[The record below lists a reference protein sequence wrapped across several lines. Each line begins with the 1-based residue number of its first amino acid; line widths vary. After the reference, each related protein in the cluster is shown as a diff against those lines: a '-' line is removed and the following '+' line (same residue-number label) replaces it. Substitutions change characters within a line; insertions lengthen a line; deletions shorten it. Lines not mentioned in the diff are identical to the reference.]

1 MPSKL
6 GPHFIGAPGFERWLA
21 AGPRVMKFDP
31 TSLGVSV
38 HVPAGG
44 GILVVGK
51 LDQEEPQLKLT
62 DWKALMNRGASP
74 AEAARDRFDAQRN
87 ISAGPKKPRIDRYAA
102 NSRIDVWEDDNEVA
116 PDTPQEA
123 QWYSAYC
130 IEMMQRYDGIGKK
143 RANFSFATGTPD
155 IRPGHPA
162 DIWPH
167 LLPAVRHARDHGHYL
182 ALHEYMG
189 PEADLGVGRR
199 QVDVHRKRIPDA
211 WHGRRDAR
219 GNPDEGY
226 PYGFC
231 PLRYRYIYDLY
242 LRPAGLNDTLLLITE
257 CGCDGVDTITPDDM
271 EAGSWISLRNGFWP
285 RGGRDPEPH
294 YTAMLQWYDQ
304 RLREDA
310 FVIGGMIFTVG
321 AARGTKWVDWDIA
334 GTGVEERILS
344 YIAAERATPDKLI
357 SAPAATAP
365 APTAPPPALEPA
377 TPKPVDE
384 PIATEPFATGPAATA
399 TTEPVTATTAPEMIG
414 IVTATAGLNLR
425 REPTTAGANETII
438 RLLSLGQPVTIL
450 GRTDG
455 WYQVRVDQDE
465 GFVFADF
472 VAVDPP
478 PPSPKEEGLEALETF
493 LESLES
499 ATLGHGVVTAPA
511 GLNLRVAPNVNAT
524 ILTMLAPDTRLE
536 LLELSGGWYRVR
548 VGGQEGF
555 VAADFVAP
563 EQAPAEA
570 ADTEAAGLGFVT
582 APAGLNLRAAAN
594 TTATIL
600 TRLDKDKRVQLL
612 GLSDGWYHVRADGR
626 EGFVSAEFITT
637 IAPAAT
643 GPAAPPI
650 IAGRPRS
657 APVAGIHGA
666 PGGAAPPRHLWDT
679 WTTLLKEMGIH
690 WYKQC
695 ETSPED
701 TGPNSIF
708 QWLLHLKRNGI
719 EPIVRYLMSEQF
731 PGNLEGKYFQQMRRY
746 AENGVTWA
754 ELGNEPNLRYEWRT
768 DWQGRYE
775 GQWPHGKWAEE
786 PRMRWG
792 NPEAIATLARVW
804 VEDATRAADVGAWP
818 AFYAFGPTDWGQH
831 RPDSKYSSTMFTDL
845 VVARLAGHHRAE
857 TIRLFHERRA
867 WIAVHV
873 AKYEKELSFDPYQEN
888 PNKPWDMALRG
899 YEVVLN
905 AFRKHFG
912 PALNLKAIPI
922 ISTEGGVFV
931 PDHKNSIDA
940 FRLPPND
947 EEHARQTVEMFRYV
961 ERETPLT
968 AMCPWCIAEGHAII
982 GHGTDLF
989 RHHGWFREEGGKLKE
1004 RPVLQAMRRLREEGG
1019 KDVAQDL
1026 LAGEGLET
1034 IPAPQAEKETTITLT
1049 ITIKIKGVAA
1059 ENVAVEVQPGVQT

>member
-21 AGPRVMKFDP
+21 AGTRVMKFDP
-31 TSLGVSV
+31 TSLGVSI
-38 HVPAGG
+38 HVPADS

-74 AEAARDRFDAQRN
+74 GEAARDRFDAQRN

-102 NSRIDVWEDDNEVA
+102 NSRIDVWEDDNEVV

-130 IEMMQRYDGIGKK
+130 IEMMQRYDTIGKK

-155 IRPGHPA
+155 IRPGHPG
-162 DIWPH
+162 DVWPH
-167 LLPAVRHARDHGHYL
+167 LLPAIRHAHDHGHYL

-199 QVDVHRKRIPDA
+199 QVDVHRRRIPDA
-211 WHGRRDAR
+211 WHGRRDAQ
-219 GNPDEGY
+219 GNPDERY
-226 PYGFC
+226 PYGYC

-242 LRPAGLNDTLLLITE
+242 LRPAGLAGTPLLITE

-271 EAGSWISLRNGFWP
+271 EAGSWISLRNGFWS
-285 RGGRDPEPH
+285 RAGHDPEPH
-294 YTAMLQWYDQ
+294 YAGMLQWYDQ

-310 FVIGGMIFTVG
+310 FVVGGMIFTVG

-334 GTGVEERILS
+334 GTGVEERLLT
-344 YIAAERATPDKLI
+344 YIAAERNTPDRPVP
-357 SAPAATAP
+357 APAAAVSATPAPVSPAP
-365 APTAPPPALEPA
+365 APPPSTQPAAE
-377 TPKPVDE
+377 
-384 PIATEPFATGPAATA
+384 PAATQ
-399 TTEPVTATTAPEMIG
+399 PVVTHAAAEAIG

-425 REPTTAGANETII
+425 SEPTTAGAGETII
-438 RLLSLGQPVTIL
+438 RLLPLGQTVAIL

-455 WYQVRVDQDE
+455 WYRVRVDRDE
-465 GFVFADF
+465 GFAFADF

-478 PPSPKEEGLEALETF
+478 PSPKEEGLEGLESF
-493 LESLES
+493 LESLPP
-499 ATLGHGVVTAPA
+499 ANFGVVTAPA
-511 GLNLRVAPNVNAT
+511 GLNLRAAPNVTAP
-524 ILTMLAPDTRLE
+524 ILTMLPPDTRLE
-536 LLELSGGWYRVR
+536 LLDLSDGWYRVR
-548 VGGQEGF
+548 VAGQEGF

-563 EQAPAEA
+563 DATSTTAELPATAVEI
-570 ADTEAAGLGFVT
+570 GFVT
-582 APAGLNLRAAAN
+582 APAGLNLRAAPD
-594 TTATIL
+594 TTAAIL
-600 TRLDKDKRVQLL
+600 TRLDKDKRVHLL
-612 GLSDGWYHVRADGR
+612 GLANGWYHVRADGQT
-626 EGFVSAEFITT
+626 GFVSAEFITT
-637 IAPAAT
+637 VAPAAT
-643 GPAAPPI
+643 GLAAPPI
-650 IAGRPRS
+650 VAGRPRS
-657 APVAGIHGA
+657 APVIGIHGA

-708 QWLLHLKRNGI
+708 QWVLHLKRNGF

-775 GQWPHGKWAEE
+775 GKWPDGRWAEE
-786 PRMRWG
+786 PRMRWS

-804 VEDATRAADVGAWP
+804 VEDASRAADMGAWP

-845 VVARLAGHHRAE
+845 VVARLASHHRAE
-857 TIRLFHERRA
+857 TLRLFHERRA

-873 AKYEKELSFDPYQEN
+873 AKYEKELSFDPYQES
-888 PNKPWDMALRG
+888 PNRPWDMSLRG

-912 PALNLKAIPI
+912 HDLNLKAVPI

-940 FRLPPND
+940 WRLPPND
-947 EEHARQTVEMFRYV
+947 EEHARQTVEMFRYI

-989 RHHGWFREEGGKLKE
+989 RHHGWFREDGGKLRE
-1004 RPVLQAMRRLREEGG
+1004 RPILHAMRRLKEEGG
-1019 KDVAQDL
+1019 KGIAL
-1026 LAGEGLET
+1026 EELAGQGLET
-1034 IPAPQAEKETTITLT
+1034 LSAPAAAERETTITLT
-1049 ITIKIKGVAA
+1049 ITVKVKGVAA
-1059 ENVAVEVQPGVQT
+1059 EDVTVEVRPITNT